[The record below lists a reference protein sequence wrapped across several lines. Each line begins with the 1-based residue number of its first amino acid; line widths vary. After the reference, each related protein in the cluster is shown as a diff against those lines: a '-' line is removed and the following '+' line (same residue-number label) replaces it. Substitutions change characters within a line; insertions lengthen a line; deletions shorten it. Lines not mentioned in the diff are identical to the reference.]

1 MCIWLSPTVFQTRPR
16 GGDGYTLC
24 LYATHVTEV
33 HQRVIAMPRRM
44 SVQSWLAL
52 LQLQGAP
59 ASRFN
64 LLAVQ
69 VQENDVRLNSLSTGR
84 KNENDVHAA
93 SQADRSMLL
102 LLA

>member
-1 MCIWLSPTVFQTRPR
+1 LSPTVFQTRPR

-69 VQENDVRLNSLSTGR
+69 VQENDVRLNSLRHGHQHPDTIL
-84 KNENDVHAA
+84 NDRMCSKRLDIFVAKAA
-93 SQADRSMLL
+93 
-102 LLA
+102 